1 MLLDP
6 ELHYLDNAATTM
18 VDPEIAGAIHEALL
32 KDWANPSSLYEPA
45 VETHEALT
53 TARGQIA
60 RTLGCQAKDLY
71 FTSCGSE
78 SNNMALL
85 GAALTRRFGK
95 GIVVSGFEHPSVQKP
110 LERLAAMGYDV
121 TVVDPGPDGTLD
133 IDRMLDHV
141 DKNTILVAC
150 MMVNNEVGTRND
162 VERLAA
168 EVKRRNSRTIVHV
181 DAVQAWM
188 RVPIKLANI
197 DTLAVSGHKIHAP
210 KGIGA
215 LYLSDSLYQAFQ
227 APYLGGEQ
235 EREKR
240 PGTEN
245 LPYAL
250 GLAAAATRLN
260 KTMKSRDAAVRALN
274 LRLREGLKAFPEV
287 VINSPDNA
295 VPEVLNFSENCIK
308 SETMLAH
315 LAQQQ
320 VYVSSASACGR
331 GQPSHTLAAMGRDD
345 HIEAVALA
353 VPVTL
358 QGRPGSYL
366 FGLCGQG
373 SLLLAGLVDTLCAQ
387 QKLRG
392 AGFVV
397 AVPASPEQSTLLQ
410 DKGFQKAFALRCLPR
425 EVERNLWS
433 QAEFDSVTAKKLC
446 ELRAK
451 YWPDTVQLPPEQ
463 MGEVLRDLYSRGAT
477 IVSSEQGYG
486 IYFRR
491 EDTLYFVEMMAE
503 NDRAAEVLME
513 AAREKEVIVEKAVI
527 TVGAAQNL
535 FLGEGTRQEYGL
547 IRFEGEPFDVS
558 ESYMRLMMD

>member
-1 MLLDP
+1 MI
-6 ELHYLDNAATTM
+6 YLDNAATTPVPAAVADAM
-18 VDPEIAGAIHEALL
+18 YEVLTQHFG
-32 KDWANPSSLYEPA
+32 NPSSQYPAGQEMKKA
-45 VETHEALT
+45 VEGWRAVVAGALHCPPE
-53 TARGQIA
+53 R
-60 RTLGCQAKDLY
+60 LY

-78 SNNMALL
+78 GNNMALL
-85 GAALTRRFGK
+85 GAALTRKYGR

-121 TVVDPGPDGTLD
+121 TVVAPNPDGTLD
-133 IDRMLDHV
+133 INKMLDAV

-150 MMVNNEVGTRND
+150 MMVNNEIGTRND

-331 GQPSHTLAAMGRDD
+331 GQPSHTLAAMGRDP
-345 HIEAVALA
+345 LA
-353 VPVTL
+353 IDTAIRVSFCADNTPEDVDAFLNAFEDGMKHL
-358 QGRPGSYL
+358 QRI
-366 FGLCGQG
+366 
-373 SLLLAGLVDTLCAQ
+373 
-387 QKLRG
+387 
-392 AGFVV
+392 
-397 AVPASPEQSTLLQ
+397 
-410 DKGFQKAFALRCLPR
+410 
-425 EVERNLWS
+425 
-433 QAEFDSVTAKKLC
+433 KK
-446 ELRAK
+446 
-451 YWPDTVQLPPEQ
+451 
-463 MGEVLRDLYSRGAT
+463 
-477 IVSSEQGYG
+477 
-486 IYFRR
+486 
-491 EDTLYFVEMMAE
+491 
-503 NDRAAEVLME
+503 
-513 AAREKEVIVEKAVI
+513 
-527 TVGAAQNL
+527 
-535 FLGEGTRQEYGL
+535 
-547 IRFEGEPFDVS
+547 
-558 ESYMRLMMD
+558 